1 MIKTSNNAMLEM
13 LEKVQPLQAEVIR
26 KNYHAHLDGGM
37 FGQHGN
43 EPYVSFD
50 FTIFDETDII
60 FDVDFDAHD
69 TQEML
74 DANLAKLKA
83 FINSL

>member
-1 MIKTSNNAMLEM
+1 MTTDNAMLEM
-13 LEKVQPLQAEVIR
+13 LEKVQPLQAEVLR
-26 KNYHAHLDGGM
+26 KHYDAHVDAGTYGKYRD
-37 FGQHGN
+37 
-43 EPYVSFD
+43 EPYISFD

-60 FDVDFDAHD
+60 FDIEFSARD